1 MEEYSMGLSR
11 RKFTRE
17 FKVSAVKKLEEGA
30 SVGALSRALEVN
42 VSVLH
47 RWREEF
53 HESPVRAFTGS
64 ERGRVEGDPVAALER
79 KIGQQA
85 LEIDFLKGCLQ
96 RVEEQRQLQ
105 AHASE
110 PPSTRKSKAG
120 DLGNS
125 R

>member
-1 MEEYSMGLSR
+1 
-11 RKFTRE
+11 
-17 FKVSAVKKLEEGA
+17 VKKLEEGA

-53 HESPVRAFTGS
+53 RESPVRAFTGS
-64 ERGRVEGDPVAALER
+64 ERRRVEGDAVAALER

-96 RVEEQRQLQ
+96 RVEQQRQLQ
-105 AHASE
+105 AQTSE
-110 PPSTRKSKAG
+110 PPSTRKSKVG
-120 DLGNS
+120 DSGNS